1 MAVIWEVFLDIPT
14 CPLACKKKS
23 SENNPG
29 HFVYLPFACLDRM
42 SRLLWLIILQSHLA
56 KLYKENTAALAIFD
70 HQFTCNWHLFSCDTN
85 SRFGGYYIES
95 LFIHIFINCCQY
107 LTYIIIYD
115 QIPNFIKPNKW
126 KFMQHKD
133 THMRTDS
140 HTTQSTLINIMD
152 CMPTKA

>member
-1 MAVIWEVFLDIPT
+1 MSSSMPKKK
-14 CPLACKKKS
+14 KKKS

-29 HFVYLPFACLDRM
+29 HLSTSLLPALIGCPDCYD
-42 SRLLWLIILQSHLA
+42 LIILQSHLT

-85 SRFGGYYIES
+85 SRFSGYYIER

-140 HTTQSTLINIMD
+140 HTQSILVNITD
-152 CMPTKA
+152 CMPTKT